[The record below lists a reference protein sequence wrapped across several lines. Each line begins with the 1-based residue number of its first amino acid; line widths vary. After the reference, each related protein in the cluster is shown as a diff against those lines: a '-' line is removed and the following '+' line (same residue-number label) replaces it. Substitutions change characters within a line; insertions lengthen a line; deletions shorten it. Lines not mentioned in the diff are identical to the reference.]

1 MSNTALKKDKKYSY
15 DDYKNWQD
23 DERWEIIEGD
33 AYLMSPSP
41 KKKHQIISRNITGVL
56 FQQKEKLQSCNFYEA
71 PMDVIFDDFNV
82 VQPDIFIVC
91 EKDKDSDYVFDVP
104 DVIIEIISKSTAY
117 KDTKIKKDLY
127 EKFGVNE
134 YILVFPELEITER
147 YVLENKKYG
156 SPERFNWDETLKLK
170 TFDIEIDLWE
180 IFEKELPKEKEDEE
194 KTCPFLGDSGCS
206 IYEDRPLTCRY
217 YPIAAGIFHDKDLAA
232 NKRFFALIKEDY
244 CLGHKLGK
252 EITVKEWRNNQGI
265 IPYDEANVGWSELI
279 LKRKSLG
286 PFIEIPEKSLQ
297 IFFMACYNIDRFR
310 RFVFDSLFLN
320 MYVVPKERVKRISED
335 DFAMLDFAMDWLSTV
350 LLGEKKIEIRK
361 REDEIDVLKEAD

>member
-15 DDYKNWQD
+15 DDYRNWQD

-41 KKKHQIISRNITGVL
+41 KKKHQIISRNITWSIG
-56 FQQKEKLQSCNFYEA
+56 QQKEKLKSCNFYEA

-104 DVIIEIISKSTAY
+104 EVIIEIISKSTAY

-170 TFDIEIDLWE
+170 TFDIEINLWE
-180 IFEKELPKEKEDEE
+180 IFEKELPKEEKDE
-194 KTCPFLGDSGCS
+194 
-206 IYEDRPLTCRY
+206 
-217 YPIAAGIFHDKDLAA
+217 
-232 NKRFFALIKEDY
+232 
-244 CLGHKLGK
+244 
-252 EITVKEWRNNQGI
+252 
-265 IPYDEANVGWSELI
+265 
-279 LKRKSLG
+279 
-286 PFIEIPEKSLQ
+286 
-297 IFFMACYNIDRFR
+297 
-310 RFVFDSLFLN
+310 
-320 MYVVPKERVKRISED
+320 PKK
-335 DFAMLDFAMDWLSTV
+335 
-350 LLGEKKIEIRK
+350 
-361 REDEIDVLKEAD
+361 